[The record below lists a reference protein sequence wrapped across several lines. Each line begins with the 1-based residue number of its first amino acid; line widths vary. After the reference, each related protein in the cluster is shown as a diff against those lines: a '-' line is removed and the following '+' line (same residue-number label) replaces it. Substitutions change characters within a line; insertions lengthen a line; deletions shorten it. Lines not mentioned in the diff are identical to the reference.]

1 MRRPVEKRASRPTG
15 SRGTLDGVSDSP
27 RRGIATIV
35 DLLAIPE
42 DRRHHELID
51 GVLLEKDAASGRHG
65 GAQLRLGEH
74 LAPYN
79 RRPGGRWPGGWWFAS
94 ECEVQ
99 FEDTQVFKP
108 DVAGWRRD
116 RLVELPAQVPT
127 VVRLDWVCEI
137 LSTNRRKD
145 LVEKK
150 RVYHRHEVGH
160 YWIIDPV
167 DETLS
172 VHRWHPEGYVEVL
185 IAERGERVRAEP
197 FADIE
202 LVVGVLFGD
211 EPDEA

>member
-1 MRRPVEKRASRPTG
+1 M
-15 SRGTLDGVSDSP
+15 SDSP
-27 RRGIATIV
+27 RITPATIA

-42 DRRHHELID
+42 EDRNHEVID
-51 GVLLEKDAASGRHG
+51 GVLLEKEASSGRHG
-65 GAQLRLGEH
+65 GAQVQIAAY

-79 RRPGGRWPGGWWFAS
+79 RRPGGRAPGGWVFAT
-94 ECEVQ
+94 EVEVL

-116 RLVELPAQVPT
+116 RLAELSSTVPIY
-127 VVRLDWVCEI
+127 VRPDWVCEI

-145 LVEKK
+145 LVHKK
-150 RVYHRHEVGH
+150 RVYQRHGVPH

-172 VHRWHPEGYVEVL
+172 VNRWHADGYIEVL
-185 IAERGERVRAEP
+185 LAARGERVRAEP

-202 LVVGVLFGD
+202 LAVGVLFGD
-211 EPDEA
+211 DPED